1 MKPLKLL
8 SFAIFLAFSASLHAQ
23 VYSKITVDYST
34 NKALEPVGYFTG
46 LFGKSREIW
55 VIPEFKIRGKD
66 SPYVG
71 DVSIDAKLL
80 DKSVKL
86 NMIHSIEI
94 PDSFHITFCGHFTAR
109 DYALSE
115 DEKSKK
121 LISRKTG
128 NNEFQLLKVHTDDEH
143 RKYVEM
149 IYTNGCTTIPDE
161 LIDYVK
167 VYNHEFWVLSEE
179 EKELRIREYKNH
191 RNAGLLTRVTLVT
204 GGMVALILLF
214 RER

>member
-1 MKPLKLL
+1 MKPFKLL
-8 SFAIFLAFSASLHAQ
+8 SLAFILASSASLNAQ

-34 NKALEPVGYFTG
+34 NKALEPLGYFTG

-55 VIPEFKIRGKD
+55 VVPEFKIRGKD
-66 SPYVG
+66 NPYVG
-71 DVSIDAKLL
+71 DVTIDAKLL

-109 DYALSE
+109 DYDLTE
-115 DEKSKK
+115 EEKNKK
-121 LISRKTG
+121 VITRKTG
-128 NNEFQLLKVHTDDEH
+128 NNEYQFLKIHTDEEY

-161 LIDYVK
+161 LIDNVK
-167 VYNHEFWVLSEE
+167 VYNHEFWVLSEA
-179 EKELRIREYKNH
+179 EKELRIREYKNN

-204 GGMVALILLF
+204 GGMVALILLI
-214 RER
+214 RE